1 MQLEKLKPILE
12 AAIFALGTPLSI
24 ERMRGLFEEDEVPSI
39 DEVKAALESLKEDY
53 QTRGIELKEVASGF
67 CFQTREDMNL
77 WLKNLWHEKPQK
89 YSRAFLETLA
99 LIAYRQPITRG
110 EIESIRGVSVS
121 SNIIK
126 TLLEKSWIRIVGHR
140 DLPGKPALFA
150 TTQTFLDYFNLKN
163 LEELPAML
171 PVKWGKEEESEP
183 SIADAGAEEIA
194 L

>member
-1 MQLEKLKPILE
+1 MNTEQIKPILE

-24 ERMRGLFEEDEVPSI
+24 ERMRGLFEENEIPSI
-39 DEVKAALESLKEDY
+39 DEVKAALESLQEDY
-53 QTRGIELKEVASGF
+53 QARGIELKEVASGF
-67 CFQTREDMNL
+67 CFQTREAMNP

-89 YSRAFLETLA
+89 HSRAFLETLA

-150 TTQTFLDYFNLKN
+150 TTQVFLDYFNLKN
-163 LEELPAML
+163 LEELPAIL
-171 PVKWGKEEESEP
+171 PVNLDMEIEETLVLQV
-183 SIADAGAEEIA
+183 D
-194 L
+194 